1 MLVCASKPI
10 LGTDVRRR
18 IIVAIVTTVFATAL
32 IIAIPLLSFSSLG
45 IRSRANTIAQQ
56 EAQDALRVV
65 QYRQSQGLSND
76 AASLAPYFPQ
86 NRLTVITEPDGT
98 TESFGAQPSGPVV
111 TGVSEQGGFR
121 LVITEPINSVVSLT
135 KVALNIIVIIG
146 LAMLVAF
153 LVALRRSRTLTSVLD
168 TLADDAARIG
178 SGDLRP
184 ARRYGMADLDQIA
197 DSLDASSERVASMA
211 QTDRRL
217 VADVTHQIRTPLTAI
232 ELQLDEVLQAIDRAD
247 LDSARAGI
255 STAHE
260 QVDRLRSVVVDL
272 LAVSKNLDV
281 ASTDVNLREV
291 LMQQEAEWA
300 PIFSK
305 HATSGR
311 QLTIEHS
318 DIVVSGLLGPL
329 QQILATLIDNALVH
343 GEGTVKVSVR
353 DSAGLAVVDV
363 QDEGH
368 SISADLRSSLFER
381 RVTGGEG
388 TGLGLSVARA
398 LAEHL
403 GGRLELVSTEPTKFA
418 LFLVQRDKDGQE
430 LDSLTQAVVAEG
442 DPGELSS
449 PRAASSVSG
458 KTQRR

>member
-1 MLVCASKPI
+1 MIKSYLP
-10 LGTDVRRR
+10 
-18 IIVAIVTTVFATAL
+18 
-32 IIAIPLLSFSSLG
+32 
-45 IRSRANTIAQQ
+45 N
-56 EAQDALRVV
+56 
-65 QYRQSQGLSND
+65 
-76 AASLAPYFPQ
+76 
-86 NRLTVITEPDGT
+86 
-98 TESFGAQPSGPVV
+98 
-111 TGVSEQGGFR
+111 EQR
-121 LVITEPINSVVSLT
+121 
-135 KVALNIIVIIG
+135 
-146 LAMLVAF
+146 
-153 LVALRRSRTLTSVLD
+153 
-168 TLADDAARIG
+168 
-178 SGDLRP
+178 
-184 ARRYGMADLDQIA
+184 
-197 DSLDASSERVASMA
+197 
-211 QTDRRL
+211 
-217 VADVTHQIRTPLTAI
+217 
-232 ELQLDEVLQAIDRAD
+232 
-247 LDSARAGI
+247 
-255 STAHE
+255 
-260 QVDRLRSVVVDL
+260 
-272 LAVSKNLDV
+272 
-281 ASTDVNLREV
+281 
-291 LMQQEAEWA
+291 WA

-311 QLTIEHS
+311 QLSIVHS

-363 QDEGH
+363 QDEGN

-430 LDSLTQAVVAEG
+430 LDSLTQAVVAQG